1 MRVRVG
7 RLLGATALY
16 LLFGLGGVGCSGQ
29 QQDEEGLE
37 VSEQDNQAAA
47 DNQSAEDQQPTE
59 QNEQVA
65 ENQEAANEEGAEQGE
80 QGANEEVAEEGANGG
95 NATENDLQEIIQE
108 MNGQQTAEGG
118 EAAPADATALQQE
131 AAAPAQAAPVD
142 TAAAVPAEAAPSSSA
157 LPFQPG
163 GTPAAPGLPEVG
175 SKMAYIVQSG
185 DTLGKIS
192 SKVYGTPGRWK
203 EMATLS
209 GMNNPSRIYPGDVVY
224 YTLDESAVAFATTY
238 ESIQRAEET
247 VQAGDTLATIAQ
259 RVYGSSKAWR
269 SIWRQNPGV
278 DNPDVVTPGSTVYY
292 ISQGALSAALELN
305 KSLKVSE
312 VSKKAAAPLA
322 VSKTFKGKF
331 SPGQGPMLI

>member
-16 LLFGLGGVGCSGQ
+16 LLIGLGMSGCSGQ

-37 VSEQDNQAAA
+37 VSEQDNQQAA
-47 DNQSAEDQQPTE
+47 DEQSAENQQATE
-59 QNEQVA
+59 DNEQVA
-65 ENQEAANEEGAEQGE
+65 DNQEATNQEMNQEGED
-80 QGANEEVAEEGANGG
+80 VAENGANGG
-95 NATENDLQEIIQE
+95 NETENDLQEIIQE
-108 MNGQQTAEGG
+108 MNGQQTADAGG
-118 EAAPADATALQQE
+118 EADAAALQQDAAAMPAQQAAPMDAT
-131 AAAPAQAAPVD
+131 AAAPAADPAA
-142 TAAAVPAEAAPSSSA
+142 AAPSSSA

-163 GTPAAPGLPEVG
+163 GSPAAPGLPEVG

-192 SKVYGTPGRWK
+192 QKVYGTPGRWQ

-209 GMNNPSRIYPGDVVY
+209 GMQNPSRIYPGDVVY
-224 YTLDESAVAFATTY
+224 YTLDESAVSFATTY
-238 ESIQRAEET
+238 ESIQRSEET

-292 ISQGALSAALELN
+292 ISQGALSAALEKTRNNVIKLA
-305 KSLKVSE
+305 KADG
-312 VSKKAAAPLA
+312 KKAEKI
-322 VSKTFKGKF
+322 VKTFKGKN
-331 SPGQGPMLI
+331 SPSQGSMLI

>member
-47 DNQSAEDQQPTE
+47 DQQSAENQQATE
-59 QNEQVA
+59 DNEQVA
-65 ENQEAANEEGAEQGE
+65 ENQEAANQE

-131 AAAPAQAAPVD
+131 AAPAQAAPVD
-142 TAAAVPAEAAPSSSA
+142 TAAAPAEAAPSSSA

-305 KSLKVSE
+305 KSLKVSK
-312 VSKKAAAPLA
+312 VSKKAATPLA